1 MNNTIKKNNS
11 DFEVVKPLYFE
22 TKKEALAYL
31 DQHKKRRE
39 KQISMFFEPNFKVIS
54 FIEKFNKTFDTTV
67 RIIAA
72 SKDFLILQPFL
83 RDPLIISLAN
93 VALIQIIFD
102 LETQKFSIL
111 TDSNLS
117 IKTDLCYACR

>member
-11 DFEVVKPLYFE
+11 DFEVKPLYFE
-22 TKKEALAYL
+22 TKKEALSYL
-31 DQHKKRRE
+31 DQHKKIRE
-39 KQISMFFEPNFKVIS
+39 KQRSMFFEPNFKVIS

-93 VALIQIIFD
+93 VSGIQIIFD

-111 TDSNLS
+111 TDSGH
-117 IKTDLCYACR
+117 ACR